1 MKLFWK
7 LLLSVCTCMMLAFSI
22 CGTILIRS
30 GFESAREKDIQNGY
44 DNASIVCVNL
54 VQNANRIVNL
64 VYQDEAYENKKN
76 VIMRQAARS
85 TSIRNAGEEIQ
96 FSLWSDKKVRIFSTK
111 DYVEMS
117 DSICRNSL
125 ESGQE
130 GYSIVKNGNR
140 YLLYTGISFQFL
152 GRDYYVET
160 FLDIT
165 REYENRDAQLRMFR
179 VIMIMVM
186 VVCLMLVAILNN
198 MIVAPIRRLS
208 KATKLVAGGRAGI
221 RIKKRGKDE
230 IGILADDFNRMSM
243 SLNKTMEELKEKN
256 RSQEMFTN
264 NFAHELKTPLTSMIG
279 YADLIRS
286 NHLSEEDLITYANQI
301 VVEGRRLEKMSM
313 KLMDL
318 IVLKKQDFLFY
329 EMDIQ
334 NFADTVYETL
344 LPVADKYGIALS
356 VNVQPAVVKM
366 EPDLMKTVLINLFDN
381 ARKAMDGKGKIS
393 LFGVWIS
400 DEYRI
405 GIKDNGCGIDAE
417 NVNRLTEAFY
427 MVDKSRS
434 RANGGAGLGLAI
446 CSEIVKL
453 HQANLQIMSK
463 KGVGTQVSVC
473 FPESVCRH
481 STAKTDMEENE

>member
-1 MKLFWK
+1 
-7 LLLSVCTCMMLAFSI
+7 
-22 CGTILIRS
+22 
-30 GFESAREKDIQNGY
+30 
-44 DNASIVCVNL
+44 
-54 VQNANRIVNL
+54 
-64 VYQDEAYENKKN
+64 
-76 VIMRQAARS
+76 
-85 TSIRNAGEEIQ
+85 
-96 FSLWSDKKVRIFSTK
+96 
-111 DYVEMS
+111 
-117 DSICRNSL
+117 
-125 ESGQE
+125 
-130 GYSIVKNGNR
+130 
-140 YLLYTGISFQFL
+140 
-152 GRDYYVET
+152 
-160 FLDIT
+160 
-165 REYENRDAQLRMFR
+165 
-179 VIMIMVM
+179 
-186 VVCLMLVAILNN
+186 
-198 MIVAPIRRLS
+198 
-208 KATKLVAGGRAGI
+208 
-221 RIKKRGKDE
+221 
-230 IGILADDFNRMSM
+230 
-243 SLNKTMEELKEKN
+243 
-256 RSQEMFTN
+256 
-264 NFAHELKTPLTSMIG
+264 MIG

-329 EMDIQ
+329 DMDIQ

-481 STAKTDMEENE
+481 SMAKTDMEENE

>member
-54 VQNANRIVNL
+54 EQNANRIVNL
-64 VYQDEAYENKKN
+64 VYQDEAYENMEN
-76 VIMRQAARS
+76 VIMRQVARS

-96 FSLWSDKKVRIFSTK
+96 FSLWSDKKTRIFSTK
-111 DYVEMS
+111 DYLEMGV
-117 DSICRNSL
+117 SICRDSL
-125 ESGQE
+125 KAGQE
-130 GYSIVKNGNR
+130 GHSIVKNGNR

-152 GRDYYVET
+152 ERDYYVET

-165 REYENRDAQLRMFR
+165 REYKDRDAQLRMFR

-186 VVCLMLVAILNN
+186 IVCLMLVAILNN
-198 MIVAPIRRLS
+198 MIVVPIRRLS

-230 IGILADDFNRMSM
+230 IGILADDFNRMSI

-329 EMDIQ
+329 DMDVQ
-334 NFADTVYETL
+334 NFANTVYETL
-344 LPVADKYGIALS
+344 LPVADKYDIELS

-453 HQANLQIMSK
+453 HRAKLQIMSK

-473 FPESVCRH
+473 FPDDVCRYD
-481 STAKTDMEENE
+481 TAKTDMEENE

>member
-22 CGTILIRS
+22 CGTVLIRS

-54 VQNANRIVNL
+54 EQNANRIVNL
-64 VYQDEAYENKKN
+64 VYQDEAYENMEN
-76 VIMRQAARS
+76 VIMRQVARS

-96 FSLWSDKKVRIFSTK
+96 FSLWSDKKTRIFSTK
-111 DYVEMS
+111 DYLEMGV
-117 DSICRNSL
+117 SICRDSL
-125 ESGQE
+125 KAGQE
-130 GYSIVKNGNR
+130 GHSIVKNGNR

-152 GRDYYVET
+152 ERDYYVET

-165 REYENRDAQLRMFR
+165 REYKDRDAQLRMFR

-186 VVCLMLVAILNN
+186 IVCLMLVAILNN
-198 MIVAPIRRLS
+198 MIVVPIRRLS

-230 IGILADDFNRMSM
+230 IGILADDFNRMSI

-329 EMDIQ
+329 DMDVQ
-334 NFADTVYETL
+334 NFANTVYETL
-344 LPVADKYGIALS
+344 LPVADKYDIELS

-453 HQANLQIMSK
+453 HRAKLQIMSK

-473 FPESVCRH
+473 FPDDVCRYD
-481 STAKTDMEENE
+481 TAKTDMEENE